1 MSVRRNITL
10 GTAGN
15 LAGRYEA
22 QLGRN
27 LRPTLVRAMK
37 LAGKQSIA
45 VLVGRT
51 RLAPKAYADS
61 PMSRTDVYA
70 SGKLM
75 ASWDVDYE
83 IGRSAGNWELSANV
97 FNHQLHTVFQDA
109 GVAAKSARMGPLAT
123 SMIERWIAQRGI
135 VSLLGESPKR
145 LAKRIVMAMNRR
157 KLWRIEPRT
166 MIARSVVRIR
176 EIFYA
181 RIKEALTKAAG
192 AAK

>member
-1 MSVRRNITL
+1 MSVRRDISL
-10 GTAGN
+10 GRAGN
-15 LAGRYEA
+15 LAGSFEK
-22 QLGRN
+22 QLGRS
-27 LRPTLVRAMK
+27 LRPTLVKAMK
-37 LAGKQSIA
+37 LAGKQSIT

-61 PMSRTDVYA
+61 PLSRTDVYA

-75 ASWDVDYE
+75 ASWDVDHE
-83 IGRSAGNWELSANV
+83 ISHKGGSWELSATV

-109 GVAAKSARMGPLAT
+109 GVAAKSARMGPLAV

-135 VSLLGESPKR
+135 VSLLGESPRR

-166 MIARSVVRIR
+166 MIARSVVRVR

-192 AAK
+192 AA